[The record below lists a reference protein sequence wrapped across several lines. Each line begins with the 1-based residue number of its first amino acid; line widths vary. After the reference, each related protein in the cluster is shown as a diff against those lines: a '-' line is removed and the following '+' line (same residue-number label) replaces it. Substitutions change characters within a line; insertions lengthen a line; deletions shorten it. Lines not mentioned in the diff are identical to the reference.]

1 MERKKKRVYIAGRMR
16 GMPQFNYPA
25 FHRAEIHLRTLG
37 FKVVNPA
44 TMGDKY
50 GTAEEIN
57 ANVELLDSLVK
68 EELRA
73 VATCDAIYLLR
84 GWEKSVGARRE
95 LALALQLGL
104 DVMFQRY
111 AV

>member
-1 MERKKKRVYIAGRMR
+1 MR
-16 GMPQFNYPA
+16 RFT
-25 FHRAEIHLRTLG
+25 FG
-37 FKVVNPA
+37 FDVVNPA
-44 TMGDKY
+44 KMGDKY

-57 ANVELLDSLVK
+57 ANVELLDALVK

-104 DVMFQRY
+104 EVMFQRY